1 MLHTAQQMQSSA
13 ISSIKSKEPSQIYE
27 YKDFGQ
33 ASNQNNMDVYLPN
46 LGVRDLHV
54 RLRVPSKKNSIGA
67 NPF

>member
-1 MLHTAQQMQSSA
+1 MQSSA

-27 YKDFGQ
+27 NKDFGQ
-33 ASNQNNMDVYLPN
+33 VSNQNKNNVYLPN

-54 RLRVPSKKNSIGA
+54 RLLVPSKKNSIGA